1 MRVAVRNVSPNRD
14 SIVIEAE
21 CTGLGPNDVFDYW
34 TKPDLL
40 KRWWPEEAEIDPRVG
55 GAYHLSWPKMDWH
68 LRGRY
73 TAFDPGR
80 ALAFT
85 WAWDHE
91 PEVPETSVAIAFAPT
106 NTSGTGLT
114 IEHGPYSDSEQDQK
128 QRDGHVEGWT
138 YFISRLEALQSKA

>member
-1 MRVAVRNVSPNRD
+1 MAVRDVSSGRD

-21 CTGLGPNDVFDYW
+21 CPELGPTELFEYW
-34 TKPDLL
+34 TRPDLL
-40 KRWWPEEAEIDPRVG
+40 KWWWPEEAEIDGRVG
-55 GAYHLSWPKMDWH
+55 GAYHLSWPKMNWH

-73 TAFDPGR
+73 TQFDPGR
-80 ALAFT
+80 ALAFS

-91 PEVPETSVAIAFAPT
+91 PNVPETFVAIDFAP
-106 NTSGTGLT
+106 SGATGTRLRL
-114 IEHGPYSDSEQDQK
+114 EHGPYSDSELDQK